1 VRFRGSLAIA
11 AALLA
16 VAPAAAVAAPRL
28 SASRS
33 SAEPGTRVVAAGHG
47 FVPAARVRLRL
58 AGVTV
63 RRTRAGRRGGFR
75 VVFRVPAKPP
85 GRYRLRAR
93 SGVTRVSI
101 RFRIRAL
108 PPEPAPLPP
117 VPPVTEP
124 EAAAPTPPAA
134 PPPPEPPSLPEP
146 PTLVAAGDIACS
158 PTQVVSATT
167 CHQGQTADRM
177 VELDPDA
184 VAVLGD
190 NQYQNGEFENFISM
204 YDPTWG
210 RLKDITFPAIGNHE
224 YEGDP
229 QRDSA
234 PGYFAYFGESAGDP
248 AKGYY
253 RSTLGGWTV
262 FVLNSGAIDYTR
274 ASGGAPELADDCW
287 PVSCQAASGQ
297 EAWLRTE
304 LEQLPDDACVLAYW
318 HHPRFSSGYGGIT
331 RDYPE
336 TGPIYEALY
345 EHGAEIVLNGHAHN
359 YERFVPVDPSGA
371 ADPADGITNFV
382 VGTGG
387 RSLFMDPG
395 ARRETSATLYTD
407 AFGVLELTLRP
418 DGWSSR
424 FMTDTGETRDAA
436 SGSCH
441 APPAPPGP

>member
-1 VRFRGSLAIA
+1 VRSRGILAIA
-11 AALLA
+11 GALLA
-16 VAPAAAVAAPRL
+16 VAPATAVAAPRL

-75 VVFRVPAKPP
+75 VDFRVPAMPP
-85 GRYRLRAR
+85 SRYRLRAR
-93 SGVTRVSI
+93 SSGKMVSI
-101 RFRIRAL
+101 RFRIRAIQ
-108 PPEPAPLPP
+108 PKPAPLPP
-117 VPPVTEP
+117 APPVSEP
-124 EAAAPTPPAA
+124 VAAA
-134 PPPPEPPSLPEP
+134 PPPPPTPPPPPPEP
-146 PTLVAAGDIACS
+146 PTLVAAGDIACRPALS
-158 PTQVVSATT
+158 ETATA
-167 CHQGQTADRM
+167 CHQAPTADL
-177 VELDPDA
+177 VESLQPDA

-190 NQYQNGEFENFISM
+190 NQYEHGELANFNQV
-204 YDPTWG
+204 YAPTWG
-210 RLKDITFPAIGNHE
+210 RFKAITWPAIGNHE

-229 QRDSA
+229 ERDSA

-248 AKGYY
+248 AEGYY
-253 RSTLGGWTV
+253 RSTLGDWTV

-297 EAWLRTE
+297 VAWLRAE
-304 LEQLPDDACVLAYW
+304 LDQLPDDACVLAYW

-336 TGPIYEALY
+336 TGPLYEALY
-345 EHGAEIVLNGHAHN
+345 ENGAEIVLNGHAHN
-359 YERFVPVDPSGA
+359 YERFVAVNPSGA
-371 ADPADGITNFV
+371 ADPAGGITTFV

-387 RSLFMDPG
+387 RSLFTDPG
-395 ARRETSATLYTD
+395 AQRETSATLYTD
-407 AFGVLELTLRP
+407 AFGVLELTLAP
-418 DGWSSR
+418 GGWSSR
-424 FMTDTGETRDAA
+424 FVTDTGEARDAA

-441 APPAPPGP
+441 APPAPPDP

>member
-1 VRFRGSLAIA
+1 VRFRGSLAIV

-16 VAPAAAVAAPRL
+16 VVPATAVAAPRL

-33 SAEPGTRVVAAGHG
+33 SAEPGTRVAAAGHG
-47 FVPAARVRLRL
+47 FMPAARVRLRL
-58 AGVTV
+58 AAVTV

-75 VVFRVPAKPP
+75 VVIRVPAKPP
-85 GRYRLRAR
+85 GRYLLRAR
-93 SGVTRVSI
+93 SRGKAVSI
-101 RFRIRAL
+101 RFRIRARQ
-108 PPEPAPLPP
+108 PEMTPLPP
-117 VPPVTEP
+117 APPVTEP
-124 EAAAPTPPAA
+124 VAAA
-134 PPPPEPPSLPEP
+134 PPPPPAPPPPVPEP
-146 PTLVAAGDIACS
+146 PTIVAAGDVACR
-158 PTQVVSATT
+158 PELTETATA
-167 CHQGQTADRM
+167 CHQARTADL
-177 VELDPDA
+177 VGSLQPDA

-190 NQYQNGEFENFISM
+190 NQYEHGELANFNQVYEPS
-204 YDPTWG
+204 WG
-210 RLKDITFPAIGNHE
+210 RFKAITWPAIGNHE

-229 QRDSA
+229 ERDSA

-248 AKGYY
+248 AKAYY
-253 RSTLGGWTV
+253 RSTLGDWTV

-274 ASGGAPELADDCW
+274 ARGGAPELADDCW

-297 EAWLRTE
+297 EAWLRDE
-304 LEQLPDDACVLAYW
+304 LDQLPDDACVLAYW

-336 TGPIYEALY
+336 TGPLYEALY

-359 YERFVPVDPSGA
+359 YERFVAMDPSGA

-387 RSLFMDPG
+387 RSLFTDPG
-395 ARRETSATLYTD
+395 TQRETSATLYTD

-424 FMTDTGETRDAA
+424 FVTDTGETRDAA